1 MLGGIDMDSG
11 ITYAVG
17 SRDLDYQ
24 KIEELGRDILDSD
37 EFQRIVGQRHHIFS
51 TVGYHSV
58 HVAQKM
64 LIFARIFGFDEE
76 DAVRGSLWHDVGIFD
91 RDSFEGSMDTAHSH
105 PIRSLMEAEKSGTV
119 DSTQADMIANHMWPV
134 TRERPKTMEGL
145 MITIADKW
153 CAVTEFLHMH
163 DDRID
168 DVLGTADRD
177 DREMIDE
184 VD

>member
-1 MLGGIDMDSG
+1 
-11 ITYAVG
+11 
-17 SRDLDYQ
+17 
-24 KIEELGRDILDSD
+24 
-37 EFQRIVGQRHHIFS
+37 
-51 TVGYHSV
+51 
-58 HVAQKM
+58 
-64 LIFARIFGFDEE
+64 
-76 DAVRGSLWHDVGIFD
+76 
-91 RDSFEGSMDTAHSH
+91 
-105 PIRSLMEAEKSGTV
+105 
-119 DSTQADMIANHMWPV
+119 
-134 TRERPKTMEGL
+134 

>member
-1 MLGGIDMDSG
+1 MDLG
-11 ITYAVG
+11 ITNVVG

-24 KIEELGRDILDSD
+24 KIEELGGDIISSK
-37 EFQRIVGQRHHIFS
+37 EFQRIIGQRHHICS

-64 LIFARIFGFDEE
+64 LLLARIFGLDEE
-76 DAVRGSLWHDVGIFD
+76 DVIRGSLWHDVGIYD
-91 RDSFEGSMDTAHSH
+91 RDSFGGSMDTAHSH

-119 DSTQADMIANHMWPV
+119 NSTQADMIANHMWPV
-134 TRERPKTMEGL
+134 TKQRPKTIEGI

-168 DVLGTADRD
+168 DVLGLEDSEDNKDTL
-177 DREMIDE
+177 DE
-184 VD
+184 VN